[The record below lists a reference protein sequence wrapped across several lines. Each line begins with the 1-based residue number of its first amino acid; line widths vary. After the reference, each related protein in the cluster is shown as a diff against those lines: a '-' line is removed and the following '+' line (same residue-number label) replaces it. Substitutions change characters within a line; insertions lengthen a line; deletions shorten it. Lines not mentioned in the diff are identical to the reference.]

1 MSAVRKADLPPE
13 VAAARDEMSDTVAR
27 ALLRIERNRERAARH
42 AAARHEKPPPKEEAA
57 GAPLPAASPLTGTTT
72 TTAQHSHLEDGRG
85 C

>member
-1 MSAVRKADLPPE
+1 MTASLAAPSTGQGGDDPLLP
-13 VAAARDEMSDTVAR
+13 AYRI
-27 ALLRIERNRERAARH
+27 LLRIAREKRAARR